1 MCVCLRVCESDKDE
15 LVLVFWGVRER
26 EGVVVVWE
34 CGHHVHYV
42 GLADVCLTHALC
54 LW

>member
-1 MCVCLRVCESDKDE
+1 MRVIKTDKHEVVQYSSSCFGVCLR
-15 LVLVFWGVRER
+15 G
-26 EGVVVVWE
+26 EGVAVVWE
-34 CGHHVHYV
+34 CGHHAHYV